1 MNCTVCGSV
10 IPDGQT
16 NCPVCGAPIQAAA
29 PQQPMGGVAPMQQPV
44 APQPIQ
50 PGQPIGGPQPI
61 QPGQPMGGPQP
72 MQPQQPV
79 YGQPMQPQQPMGGY
93 AMPAAMGTGK
103 IGISDIIVLVGAF
116 FLLLSPFMSWCTV
129 SAFGMKVS
137 ENLWKMGGGLYV
149 LSSLIFLVVAAA
161 LALMRL
167 ANFIPALQPVKQLLA
182 KVPVPDLVVPGV
194 AFLFHLI
201 SFLAI
206 KGEISKNSLGG
217 LAHMGAGWL
226 IGLLA
231 IIVAICPAVLKLVG
245 INLDEKIKL

>member
-50 PGQPIGGPQPI
+50 PGQP
-61 QPGQPMGGPQP
+61 MGGPQP

-79 YGQPMQPQQPMGGY
+79 YGQPMQPQQPMGGPQPVGGY
-93 AMPAAMGTGK
+93 AMPAALGTGK

-149 LSSLIFLVVAAA
+149 LSSLIFLIVAAA
-161 LALMRL
+161 LAVMRL

-217 LAHMGAGWL
+217 FAHMGAGWL

-231 IIVAICPAVLKLVG
+231 IIVAICPAVLKMIG